1 MLINGILTA
10 INNYLVV
17 GGVFG
22 DLQKDFDCVNHNI
35 LIDKLEFYV
44 IKGKFKTLIES
55 YPK

>member
-22 DLQKDFDCVNHNI
+22 DLQKAFVCVNRNI

-55 YPK
+55 YLT